1 MNMIKDHNK
10 VIIVGNGAVGSSYAF
25 NLVTSELVQEIGI
38 IDINHEKAVGDA
50 MDLSDSLAYTSP
62 KHIYGATYD
71 DCHDADL
78 VVITAGAPQ
87 KEGETRLD
95 LVNKNLKIMKSIIES
110 IMESGFDG
118 LLLIASNPVDIMTQA
133 AYKLS
138 GLDASKV
145 IGSGTALD
153 SARFRKEIA
162 YLLDVDARNVH
173 GYIMGEHGDSE
184 FPVWSHTNVGGLSI
198 FEWLKDNENVDEETL
213 VNTFFKVKNA
223 AYEIIKRK
231 GATYYGIAV
240 TLTRITRAI
249 FNDENAIMPLS
260 VYVDGLYGINDTYL
274 GVPAVLNRQGI
285 KHVIEIQLNES
296 EQNKMELSAKTLQE
310 VRQNSFEAVGI
321 E

>member
-1 MNMIKDHNK
+1 MIIIKDHNK

-110 IMESGFDG
+110 IMKSGFDG

-133 AYKLS
+133 AFKLS

-162 YLLDVDARNVH
+162 YFLDVDARNVH

-198 FEWLKDNENVDEETL
+198 FEWLKDNENIDEETL

-274 GVPAVLNRQGI
+274 GVPAVINRQGI
-285 KHVIEIQLNES
+285 KHIIEIQLNES

>member
-62 KHIYGATYD
+62 KQIYGATYQD
-71 DCHDADL
+71 THDADL
-78 VVITAGAPQ
+78 VVITAGAAQ

-110 IMESGFDG
+110 IMASGFNG
-118 LLLIASNPVDIMTQA
+118 LLLIASNPVDIMSQA
-133 AYKLS
+133 AYQLS

-162 YLLDVDARNVH
+162 YLLNVDARNVH

-198 FEWLKDNENVDEETL
+198 FEWVKDSKNIDEETL
-213 VNTFFKVKNA
+213 VKSFFKVKNA

-249 FNDENAIMPLS
+249 FNDENAIIPLS
-260 VYVDGLYGINDTYL
+260 VYVDDLYGIKDTYL
-274 GVPAVLNRQGI
+274 GVPAVINRQGI
-285 KHVIEIQLNES
+285 KHIIEIQLNES

-310 VRQNSFEAVGI
+310 VRRDSFKAVGI

>member
-1 MNMIKDHNK
+1 MIKDHNK

-110 IMESGFDG
+110 IMKSGFDG

-162 YLLDVDARNVH
+162 YFLDVDARNVH

-198 FEWLKDNENVDEETL
+198 FEWLKDNENIDEETL

-274 GVPAVLNRQGI
+274 GVPAVINRQGI
-285 KHVIEIQLNES
+285 KHIIEIQLNES